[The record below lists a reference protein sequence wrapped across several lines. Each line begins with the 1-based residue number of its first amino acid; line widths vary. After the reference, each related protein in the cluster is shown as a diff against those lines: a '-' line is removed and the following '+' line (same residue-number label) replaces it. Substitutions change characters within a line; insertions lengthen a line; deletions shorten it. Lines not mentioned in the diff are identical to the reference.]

1 MLTMLTTQTPTVKRT
16 IQIQNITRI
25 RIERNIIQ
33 SRTTTQLQTL
43 LTRTDSMNDYLVGPD
58 TGCCFLLEGR
68 LTYSRESVTHII
80 GYVSDSKAL

>member
-1 MLTMLTTQTPTVKRT
+1 
-16 IQIQNITRI
+16 
-25 RIERNIIQ
+25 
-33 SRTTTQLQTL
+33 